1 MPQQPN
7 IRLYLI
13 LSGILLVIFL
23 ALIIVPLGRRAINQQ
38 QSEAFPT
45 PTSVVGG
52 PLTPPADGHETIVP
66 ADFTGAAEE
75 ELPKEVTDQINQ
87 KQDLRYRTP
96 ISLNTFIIDFD
107 YAEDKFTV
115 ALSEPKNQSLQEFQ
129 DWKTA
134 NYPAIPQDQFIFN

>member
-1 MPQQPN
+1 MQQPN

-23 ALIIVPLGRRAINQQ
+23 ALVIIPMGRRAINQPTG
-38 QSEAFPT
+38 EAFPT
-45 PTSVVGG
+45 PTTGG
-52 PLTPPADGHETIVP
+52 TAPIEGQSPTIAQ

-107 YAEDKFTV
+107 YGEDKFTV
-115 ALSEPKNQSLQEFQ
+115 TLSEPKGQSLQEFNE
-129 DWKTA
+129 WKTA
-134 NYPAIPQDQFIFN
+134 NYPAIPANQFLFK